1 MFPINSS
8 PVNNPASIS
17 CLVVGEESKLL
28 VIALFQI
35 QVTMPRVSARR
46 QHDPQYTA
54 LIFSLPVV
62 PAGPLPSALLCQRRT
77 FSALKMQTRQAGPDG
92 NTRGGKYHQRRETV
106 IVVLESVAKTKFC
119 TFRLRESLFTFI
131 EVTKPDS

>member
-1 MFPINSS
+1 MTRSIQRSS
-8 PVNNPASIS
+8 SASLS
-17 CLVVGEESKLL
+17 SLLARCLQR
-28 VIALFQI
+28 F
-35 QVTMPRVSARR
+35 
-46 QHDPQYTA
+46 
-54 LIFSLPVV
+54 
-62 PAGPLPSALLCQRRT
+62 LCQRRT

-131 EVTKPDS
+131 EVTKPDP